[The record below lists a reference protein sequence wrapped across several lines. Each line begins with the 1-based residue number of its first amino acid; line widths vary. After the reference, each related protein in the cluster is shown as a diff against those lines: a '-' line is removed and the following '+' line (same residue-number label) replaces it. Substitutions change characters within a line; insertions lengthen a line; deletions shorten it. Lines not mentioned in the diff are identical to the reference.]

1 MAALDHLR
9 YNTRPPSRSPRVSS
23 TTTIRLHPDHHNGP
37 IDPRIYGG
45 FLEHL
50 GRAVYEGVYEPGHP
64 TANVDGFRQDVIDAL
79 APLQMPI
86 MRYPGGNF
94 VSCYDWK
101 EGIGP
106 RASRKARPDYA
117 WQSIEP
123 NTFGTD
129 EFMKW
134 AKLAKTEPMMAVN
147 LGTAGAKEAGE
158 LLEYCNLP
166 IGYRWSDER
175 AKNGSRDPYG
185 VKLWCLGNEMDG
197 PWQAG
202 HVPAEVY
209 AQRAQAAGKLMKGL
223 DPTIQ
228 TVVCGSS
235 GNGMPTYLEY
245 DRVCLEYGWNEFDYV
260 SAHRY
265 SENLKN
271 DTPAFLAEGLEIDRT
286 LEDYDGLL
294 RYVRGMKKSK
304 KNVYVSFDEWN
315 VWYRARGQGNEGGKW
330 TVAPHLL
337 EEVYNFEDALVC
349 AQYLHSF
356 IRRADLVK
364 VACIA
369 QIANVIAPI
378 LTQAGGKVLIQS
390 IFHPMALCS
399 QNARGLALRTI
410 IRTPT
415 YKAGW
420 RGEAPT
426 VDAAVSYDAA
436 EGSAFISLVNRD
448 SATSADVTIEI
459 ESRKIMRVALSQQ
472 LSGDVKAHNTFEKP
486 HTVGL
491 HELKTK
497 VIDGKLTLT
506 IPAPGYAAVK
516 VFTEAR

>member
-1 MAALDHLR
+1 MTFLVTPETAMA
-9 YNTRPPSRSPRVSS
+9 
-23 TTTIRLHPDHHNGP
+23 TTTIRLHPDHHNGQ

-64 TANVDGFRQDVIDAL
+64 SADENGFRKDVLDAL
-79 APLQMPI
+79 APLAMPI

-94 VSCYDWK
+94 VSCYDWR

-106 RASRKARPDYA
+106 RSSRKARPDYA

-134 AKLAKTEPMMAVN
+134 CKLAHTEPMMAVN
-147 LGTAGAKEAGE
+147 LGTAGAKEAAE

-166 IGYRWSDER
+166 TGYRWSDER
-175 AKNGSRDPYG
+175 AKNGSKEPYG

-202 HVPAEVY
+202 HVPAEEY
-209 AQRAQAAGKLMKGL
+209 ARRAQAAGKLMKGL
-223 DPTIQ
+223 DPTIE

-235 GNGMPTYLEY
+235 ARDMPTYLEY
-245 DRVCLEYGWNEFDYV
+245 DRVALEYGWNDFDYV

-265 SENLKN
+265 STNAKN
-271 DTPAFLAEGLEIDRT
+271 DSPAFLAEGVEIDRV

-294 RYVRGMKKSK
+294 NYVRGRKRSDKK
-304 KNVYVSFDEWN
+304 VHVSFDEWN
-315 VWYRARGQGNEGGKW
+315 VWYRARGHGNESGKW

-337 EEVYNFEDALVC
+337 EEVYNVEDALVC

-378 LTQAGGKVLIQS
+378 LTQGTKAGGKVLKQS
-390 IFHPMALCS
+390 IYYPIALLS
-399 QNARGLALRTI
+399 QNARGLSLRPI
-410 IRTPT
+410 ISTPT
-415 YKAGW
+415 YAAGW
-420 RGEAPT
+420 RGDAPS

-436 EGSAFISLVNRD
+436 EGSAFVSLVNRD
-448 SATSADVTIEI
+448 VGNAAEVSLSIEG
-459 ESRKIMRVALSQQ
+459 RKITRVTLAQSLA
-472 LSGDVKAHNTFEKP
+472 GDVKAHNTFERP
-486 HTVGL
+486 DVVGL
-491 HELKTK
+491 KELKTT
-497 VIDGKLTLT
+497 VTDGALTLT
-506 IPAPGYAAVK
+506 IPAPGYVATK
-516 VFTEAR
+516 VMTEAR